1 MLKKIRTLLKN
12 HWIKI
17 TAALLAGLLIGGGII
32 YAIEQQQENFWRE
45 KYIQQTQQ
53 NDSLR
58 KQIKQLNDQ
67 HNILIR
73 RNKKMKDDL
82 GITILSSIRSNF
94 YDLKAL
100 KSEDYNTQLY
110 YNQQEYKSNLVPK
123 TIGDKWNIDIFN
135 EQYKSELQTLMDSIY
150 NAKNQ

>member
-17 TAALLAGLLIGGGII
+17 TASLLAGLLIGGGII

-45 KYIQQTQQ
+45 KYIQQTHK

-58 KQIKQLNDQ
+58 NQIKQLNNQ
-67 HNILIR
+67 HNILVK

-123 TIGDKWNIDIFN
+123 SIGDKWNIDIFN
-135 EQYKSELQTLMDSIY
+135 EQYKNELKTLMDSIY
-150 NAKNQ
+150 KAKNQ

>member
-150 NAKNQ
+150 KAKNQ

>member
-1 MLKKIRTLLKN
+1 MLKKIRILLRE

-17 TAALLAGLLIGGGII
+17 TASLLAGLLIGGGII
-32 YAIEQQQENFWRE
+32 YGIEQQQENFWRE
-45 KYIQQTQQ
+45 KYIQQTQKT
-53 NDSLR
+53 DSLR
-58 KQIKQLNDQ
+58 TQLQQLNDQ
-67 HNILIR
+67 HNILVE
-73 RNKKMKDDL
+73 RNKKIKDDL

-100 KSEDYNTQLY
+100 KSEDYNTQIY

-135 EQYKSELQTLMDSIY
+135 EQYKNELKTLMDSIY
-150 NAKNQ
+150 KAKNQ